1 MSSIT
6 AVIITHNEA
15 RNIQKCLVSLK
26 TVADEIIVVDSF
38 STDDTVAIC
47 QQEGAKVI
55 QNAWPGFGPQK
66 NFGIQHA
73 KHEYI
78 LSLDADE
85 ALDDELIASIQ
96 TAKKQGLQN
105 MYEFTRLNY
114 YYGKFLRHGFEYP
127 DYKIRL
133 FPKSKVRWNDE
144 LVHETLQI
152 SPNVTLQRLK
162 GHLLHYTYY
171 AIREHVAKANKYTD
185 LGAELNFKKGK
196 KASWFK
202 IIFSPLIT
210 FIQAYVFKKGF
221 LDGGHG
227 FILAVFHAYGAF
239 MKYTKLW
246 MLNNEKPNE
255 Q

>member
-15 RNIQKCLVSLK
+15 RNIQRCLASLK

-47 QQEGAKVI
+47 QQQGAIVK
-55 QNAWPGFGPQK
+55 QQAWLGFGPQK
-66 NFGIQHA
+66 NAGIQLA
-73 KHEYI
+73 SHEYI

-85 ALDDELIASIQ
+85 ALDDELKASILA
-96 TAKKQGLQN
+96 AKNQGLQG
-105 MYEFTRLNY
+105 MYDFTRLNY
-114 YYGKFLRHGFEYP
+114 YYGKFLRHGVEYP

-144 LVHETLQI
+144 LVHETLLL
-152 SPNVTLQRLK
+152 SPEVPQNRLK
-162 GHLLHYTYY
+162 GHLLHYTYFT
-171 AIREHVAKANKYTD
+171 IQEHVAKANKYTN
-185 LGAELNFKKGK
+185 LGAELNYKKGK

-202 IIFSPLIT
+202 IIFGPLAT
-210 FIQAYVFKKGF
+210 FLQAYIFKRGF

-227 FILAVFHAYGAF
+227 FIVAAFHAYGAF

-246 MLNNEKPNE
+246 QLNNEKK
-255 Q
+255 

>member
-1 MSSIT
+1 MSAVT

-15 RNIQKCLVSLK
+15 RNIQKCLASLK

-47 QQEGAKVI
+47 EREGATVKQQV
-55 QNAWPGFGPQK
+55 WLGFGPQK
-66 NFGIQHA
+66 NVGIQLA

-85 ALDDELIASIQ
+85 ALDDELQASILA
-96 TAKKQGLQN
+96 AKQQGLQG
-105 MYEFTRLNY
+105 MYDFTRLNF
-114 YYGKFLRHGFEYP
+114 YYGRFLRHGVEYP

-133 FPKSKVRWNDE
+133 FPKSIVRWNDE

-152 SPNVTLQRLK
+152 SQNIQQNRLK
-162 GHLLHYTYY
+162 GHLLHYTYFN
-171 AIREHVAKANKYTD
+171 IREHVTKANKYTD

-196 KASWFK
+196 QASWFK
-202 IIFSPLIT
+202 ILFSPLFT
-210 FIQAYVFKKGF
+210 FIQAYILKRGF

-227 FILAVFHAYGAF
+227 FIVAVFHAYGAF

-246 MLNNEKPNE
+246 MLNNEKKK
-255 Q
+255 

>member
-1 MSSIT
+1 MNSIT

-15 RNIQKCLVSLK
+15 RNIQRCLASLRS
-26 TVADEIIVVDSF
+26 VADEIIVVDSF
-38 STDDTVAIC
+38 STDDTVTIC
-47 QQEGAKVI
+47 KQEGAIVI
-55 QNAWPGFGPQK
+55 QQSWLGFGPQK
-66 NFGIQHA
+66 NVGIQKA
-73 KHEYI
+73 SHEYI

-85 ALDDELIASIQ
+85 ALDEELQKSILA
-96 TAKKQGLQN
+96 AKNEGLQD
-105 MYEFTRLNY
+105 MYEFTRSNF
-114 YYGKFLRHGFEYP
+114 YYGKFLRHGLEYP
-127 DYKIRL
+127 DFKIRL

-152 SPNVTLQRLK
+152 APGLSLKRLK

-171 AIREHVAKANKYTD
+171 LIEEHVAKANKYTT
-185 LGAELNFKKGK
+185 LGAELNFKRGK

-202 IIFSPLIT
+202 ILFSPLAT
-210 FIQAYVFKKGF
+210 FVQAYIIKGGF

-246 MLNNEKPNE
+246 QLNNEKK
-255 Q
+255 

>member
-1 MSSIT
+1 MSPIT

-15 RNIQKCLVSLK
+15 RNIQRCLASLK

-38 STDDTVAIC
+38 STDDTVTIC
-47 QQEGAKVI
+47 QQEGAIVK
-55 QNAWPGFGPQK
+55 QQAWLGFGPQK
-66 NFGIQHA
+66 NVGIQHA
-73 KHEYI
+73 SHEYI

-85 ALDDELIASIQ
+85 ALDEELQANILA
-96 TAKKQGLQN
+96 AKNQGLEG
-105 MYEFTRLNY
+105 MYDFTRLNF
-114 YYGKFLRHGFEYP
+114 YYGKFLYHGFEYP

-144 LVHETLQI
+144 LVHETLQL
-152 SPNVTLQRLK
+152 SPGVTQKRLK

-171 AIREHVAKANKYTD
+171 QIQEHVAKANKYTT
-185 LGAELNFKKGK
+185 LGAELNFNRGK
-196 KASWFK
+196 KSSWFK
-202 IIFSPLIT
+202 ILFSPLTT
-210 FIQAYVFKKGF
+210 FVQAYIFKRGF

-246 MLNNEKPNE
+246 QLNNEKK
-255 Q
+255 